1 MKNEVKNAIRH
12 LVTKAYEAFASNK
25 SEVSVVSLPGRVWE
39 FETNVINHKDYSD
52 NFGNPYKLDM
62 QLAEC
67 DNNIYNSNLR
77 PLSTLFPHNK
87 VSVYA
92 LSRDFVK
99 YYNQFLNYSIVNK
112 AKSNNVFA
120 WFDFCGNPTTQSI
133 ELINTSI
140 GKNVT
145 YIFTFNTHWRCDTNV
160 DRDILD
166 FAKSINNKALAIH
179 TFVEK
184 IAFNAGLTLVWSFE
198 YVSNHNPMITI
209 CISNDDSVISEK
221 SFNINKFAT
230 KAKKSKTIK
239 KNIATKRDLS
249 AVYADYKN
257 KMDDK
262 SICDKHNITL
272 GTLYAVK
279 AWVTMGK

>member
-67 DNNIYNSNLR
+67 DNNIYNGNLR

-166 FAKSINNKALAIH
+166 FAKSINNKALQF
-179 TFVEK
+179 TLLLK
-184 IAFNAGLTLVWSFE
+184 KSLSTLV
-198 YVSNHNPMITI
+198 
-209 CISNDDSVISEK
+209 
-221 SFNINKFAT
+221 
-230 KAKKSKTIK
+230 
-239 KNIATKRDLS
+239 
-249 AVYADYKN
+249 
-257 KMDDK
+257 
-262 SICDKHNITL
+262 
-272 GTLYAVK
+272 
-279 AWVTMGK
+279 